1 MTTVKYVV
9 VDANILIRAVL
20 GQKVRQLF
28 VAFSDKVAFITPQVC
43 VDDAYRYL
51 PNLLLKRGVDPQQAL
66 LFLQE
71 LMTIIQVIDDV
82 LLEDYQL
89 FAKKLLRQRD
99 ENDWPILAVALLLNC
114 PIWTEDQ
121 DFFGV
126 GVATWTTA
134 NVRLFL
140 EG

>member
-28 VAFSDKVAFITPQVC
+28 VAFSDKVAFITPQVY

-134 NVRLFL
+134 NIGLFL
-140 EG
+140 ES